1 MSGSFSEVIRG
12 SACRSLPK
20 REALRKH
27 EVLPMELQDYIL
39 SFLEGYERADLGIK
53 TVVNPV
59 KIPPEIRNIV
69 RKLELY
75 ECRTLFRVDKRHTIF
90 IEKLDT
96 EGLNGYVSKMI
107 QDDLIHYHWIRC
119 CDTLKEMRRKINIY
133 SNTVEH
139 NESDFQ
145 GHNAVQH
152 PV

>member
-1 MSGSFSEVIRG
+1 MS
-12 SACRSLPK
+12 RSLN
-20 REALRKH
+20 KH
-27 EVLPMELQDYIL
+27 EVFSKALLGSLIPVELQDCIL

-75 ECRTLFRVDKRHTIF
+75 ECRTLFRLDKTPTIF

-96 EGLNGYVSKMI
+96 EGLNGYVCKMI
-107 QDDLIHYHWIRC
+107 QDDLIHYHWISCRG
-119 CDTLKEMRRKINIY
+119 TLKEMKRKINIY
-133 SNTVEH
+133 NKTVAH